1 MDTNIATNNNKREAR
16 KYRVLGHIVHFYVS
30 TGVPVG
36 SKIVAGTMDADISS
50 ATVRNIMAELEEE
63 GCIEQPY
70 TSAGRVPT
78 DSGYRKYVNRIKAHI
93 QFEKRESERLAE
105 EYARKIDTI
114 KEVLV
119 KTSFVLSRE
128 LQSAGI
134 VLWPGIENFYLK
146 HIELVKIKPNTV
158 LAILVMMSNDVKNYV
173 VELKRDIQK
182 TELIRIANFIN
193 ENYGRSSLSCVLD
206 GLKNA
211 VRDIGSGE
219 YRRDVSRFAKD
230 ALFVLD
236 SVVDESD
243 EDELC
248 WEGLNYFM
256 EDIGSE
262 EVNVTKNLYQM
273 FSERENLVR
282 FMREELP
289 YDGVKVYIGTENK
302 NKMLDNC
309 SVITSGYSFG
319 GKTVGRIGVIGHT
332 RMNYS
337 HAIRVVSCLS
347 DLISSKL
354 EKINY

>member
-1 MDTNIATNNNKREAR
+1 MNTTTNSNKREAR
-16 KYRVLGHIVHFYVS
+16 KYRVLGHIVHSYVS
-30 TGVPVG
+30 TGVPVS
-36 SKIVAGTMDADISS
+36 SKMVAGIMDSDISS

-63 GCIEQPY
+63 GYIEQPY

-78 DSGYRKYVNRIKAHI
+78 DLGYREYVNRIKVHI
-93 QFEKRESERLAE
+93 RFEKRESERLAE

-146 HIELVKIKPNTV
+146 HIELVKIKPNTI

-182 TELIRIANFIN
+182 TELVRIANFIN
-193 ENYGRSSLSCVLD
+193 ENYSQSSLSCVLD

-211 VRDIGSGE
+211 VRDMRSDE
-219 YRRDVSRFAKD
+219 YRHDICRFAKD

-256 EDIGSE
+256 EEVGSE
-262 EVNVTKNLYQM
+262 SVIVTKNLYQM
-273 FSERENLVR
+273 FSERGNLAR

-289 YDGVKVYIGTENK
+289 FGGVKVYIGAENK
-302 NKMLDNC
+302 NRMLDNC

-354 EKINY
+354 KEVNY

>member
-1 MDTNIATNNNKREAR
+1 MGMNSNNDKKEAR
-16 KYRVLGHIVHFYVS
+16 KFHVLGHIVHSYVS
-30 TGVPVG
+30 TCVPVS
-36 SKIVAGTMDADISS
+36 SKMVAGIMDADISS
-50 ATVRNIMAELEEE
+50 ATVRNVMAELEEE
-63 GCIEQPY
+63 GYIEQPY

-78 DSGYRKYVNRIKAHI
+78 DLGYREYVNRIKAHI
-93 QFEKRESERLAE
+93 QLERLESERLAE

-119 KTSFVLSRE
+119 KTSFILSRE
-128 LQSAGI
+128 LQSAGV

-146 HIELVKIKPNTV
+146 HIELVKIKPNTI

-173 VELKRDIQK
+173 VELSRDIQK
-182 TELIRIANFIN
+182 IELIRIANFIN
-193 ENYGRSSLSCVLD
+193 ENYSQSSLSCVLD

-211 VRDIGSGE
+211 VRDIRSDE
-219 YRRDVSRFAKD
+219 YRHDISRFAKD

-262 EVNVTKNLYQM
+262 GVLLTKNLYQM
-273 FSERENLVR
+273 FSERGNLAR

-289 YDGVKVYIGTENK
+289 FGGIKVYIGAENK

-319 GKTVGRIGVIGHT
+319 GKTVGRIGAIGHT

-337 HAIRVVSCLS
+337 NAIRVVSCLS

-354 EKINY
+354 EEINY